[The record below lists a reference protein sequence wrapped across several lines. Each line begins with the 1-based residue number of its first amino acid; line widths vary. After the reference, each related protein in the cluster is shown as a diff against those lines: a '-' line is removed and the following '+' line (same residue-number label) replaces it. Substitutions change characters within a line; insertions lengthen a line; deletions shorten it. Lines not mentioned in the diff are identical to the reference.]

1 ELASICM
8 AKFWTMDTFFE
19 RERLRLIRAN
29 NMWSM
34 DAEASIREG
43 DRQFMDK
50 RLTLTEFIRERMVNI
65 KFSLSAGTQ
74 LQGENFNRHM
84 QQFFEVSPDPS
95 VKRYTEEVGIHN
107 LINMSRFL
115 YLLGPQTTQLTMRS
129 DGKPLVSWV
138 IKTTKNTVEH
148 IQVIPGKAEGA
159 TIDFDAELNDFKI
172 NGQQRSS
179 RLNDIRLVAK
189 LLASNKGIKRQL
201 GLCRLI
207 TAAGIEFT
215 MYLGTKNNGKGALRA
230 ESHPSEGCQT
240 EN

>member
-1 ELASICM
+1 
-8 AKFWTMDTFFE
+8 
-19 RERLRLIRAN
+19 
-29 NMWSM
+29 MWSM
-34 DAEASIREG
+34 DAEEPIKEG
-43 DRQFMDK
+43 DKQFMDK
-50 RLTLTEFIRERMVNI
+50 RLTLMEFIRQRRVDI

-95 VKRYTEEVGIHN
+95 VKRYTEKVGIHN
-107 LINMSRFL
+107 LIKMSRFL
-115 YLLGPQTTQLTMRS
+115 DLLGPQTTQITMRS

-138 IKTTKNTVEH
+138 IKTTKNKVEH
-148 IQVIPGKAEGA
+148 IQVIPGKMDGA

-179 RLNDIRLVAK
+179 RLNNIRLVAK

-215 MYLGTKNNGKGALRA
+215 MYLGTKNNGN
-230 ESHPSEGCQT
+230 SE
-240 EN
+240 